1 MSVNEKIRLIREA
14 KGLTQEEAA
23 EKLKM
28 SVNGY
33 GDIERGVTVIKVSK
47 LESIAEILE
56 IKLSELF
63 ELNEKS
69 NFNVNFCKQ
78 KQNKFYINS
87 SAAELEKQLL
97 INELKDKELTMK
109 DKEIA
114 YLNKMLEMSEKLN
127 GEK

>member
-33 GDIERGVTVIKVSK
+33 GDIERGITDIKVSK
-47 LESIAEILE
+47 LEQIAEILE

-63 ELNEKS
+63 ELNEKGIL
-69 NFNVNFCKQ
+69 NIAYK
-78 KQNKFYINS
+78 KNKSCSWYLNS
-87 SAAELEKQLL
+87 SATELEKQLL
-97 INELKDKELTMK
+97 INELKDKELAMK
-109 DKEIA
+109 DREIA
-114 YLNKMLEMSEKLN
+114 YLKELLDMHRQEKS
-127 GEK
+127 

>member
-33 GDIERGVTVIKVSK
+33 GDIERGITDIKVSK
-47 LESIAEILE
+47 LESIAKMLE

-69 NFNVNFCKQ
+69 AFNINFCKQ

-87 SAAELEKQLL
+87 SAVELEKQLL
-97 INELKDKELTMK
+97 INELKDKELAMK
-109 DKEIA
+109 EREIEQ
-114 YLNKMLEMSEKLN
+114 LNKIIILMEK
-127 GEK
+127 